1 MIRYLTKDELIFVN
15 KLTVGKHGGQY
26 ILPYNFLNEGALDYL
41 LDIVSSEMFGEP
53 LYPKLSDKA
62 GLHMYNTYRQSCI

>member
-15 KLTVGKHGGQY
+15 KRTVARHGGQY

-41 LDIVSSEMFGEP
+41 IDIVSSEMFFNMSKIAN
-53 LYPKLSDKA
+53 LFRYYRHLTDDI
-62 GLHMYNTYRQSCI
+62 YNTA